1 MKLTCAENLNF
12 FPTCKQHRHY
22 NRNIAKWF
30 GIKALWIGNWNGSI
44 NLYQHPAVFI
54 ISGINLSQGSP
65 IFNFWLEWKWCW
77 EGKKYKCVQQ
87 IVLLFINNSIVQ
99 LTKHLSVKKNK
110 TKKTHK
116 KKNILTLQTLWN
128 SFKKRELWKLW
139 DLGHLYRACHCKV
152 YSLSHSLV
160 FICIKFNMAS
170 GLLCNVMCKIY
181 FSWKD
186 HPTNSTK
193 SKVYLYI
200 YYEHKAAS
208 HTAQKLAVQLSLTF
222 NDA

>member
-1 MKLTCAENLNF
+1 MKMMLRGKEVQVCSTDCTVVYQQFNCSANETSF
-12 FPTCKQHRHY
+12 CEKKQ
-22 NRNIAKWF
+22 N
-30 GIKALWIGNWNGSI
+30 
-44 NLYQHPAVFI
+44 
-54 ISGINLSQGSP
+54 
-65 IFNFWLEWKWCW
+65 
-77 EGKKYKCVQQ
+77 
-87 IVLLFINNSIVQ
+87 
-99 LTKHLSVKKNK
+99 KKN
-110 TKKTHK
+110 TQ